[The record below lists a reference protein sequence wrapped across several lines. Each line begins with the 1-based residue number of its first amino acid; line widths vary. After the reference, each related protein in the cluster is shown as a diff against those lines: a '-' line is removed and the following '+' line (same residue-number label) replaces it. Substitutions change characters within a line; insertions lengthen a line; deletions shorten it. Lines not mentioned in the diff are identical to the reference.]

1 MGKLLEVNNLSIS
14 FTQYVQG
21 LNRHDLKVISDLSL
35 DIEESEIVAVL
46 GSSGSGKSL
55 LAHTILGILPYNA
68 HVTGEV
74 KYKGEV
80 LDQDKKEKIRGK
92 EICLIPQSV
101 NFLDPLMKVS
111 QQAVGECKDD
121 DERKEKKLKQREV
134 FAKYGLDESVDDL
147 YPFELSGGM
156 ARKVLLSTAL
166 LNDPDLLIADEP
178 TPGLDSKSVEETI
191 QDIRK
196 LKEQGKG
203 VLLITHEIDVAL
215 KTADRI
221 AIFYSGY
228 VIEINKVENFLNS
241 ENLLHPYTKAL
252 VDALPH
258 NGFKLTEGVQPLE
271 EVSGCPYYEN
281 CPISSDKCAN
291 NKPELIEHNGAMIR
305 CFNFNKAVS
314 EDSVS
319 EEVVDGVVSEAPVE
333 DSVSE
338 APVEDSVSEE
348 VVDGVVSEAP
358 VEDSVSE
365 EVVDEVVSEEVIE
378 EPITEEIAEEVNDEE
393 ANDGA

>member
-21 LNRHDLKVISDLSL
+21 LNRHDLKVISDLTI
-35 DIEESEIVAVL
+35 DIDESEIVAVL

-68 HVTGEV
+68 HVTGDV
-74 KYKGEV
+74 KFKGQI
-80 LDQDKKEKIRGK
+80 LDQEKKERIRGM

-121 DERKEKKLKQREV
+121 NERKEKEIRQREV
-134 FAKYGLDESVDDL
+134 FSKYGLDESVDDL

-178 TPGLDSKSVEETI
+178 TPGLDVKSVEETI
-191 QDIRK
+191 EDIK
-196 LKEQGKG
+196 SLKEHGKG

-252 VDALPH
+252 VDALPK

-271 EVSGCPYYEN
+271 DVPGCPYYEN
-281 CPISSDKCAN
+281 CPISLEKCKN
-291 NKPELIEHNGAMIR
+291 NKPELIEHDGAMIR
-305 CFNFNKAVS
+305 CFNFK
-314 EDSVS
+314 
-319 EEVVDGVVSEAPVE
+319 
-333 DSVSE
+333 
-338 APVEDSVSEE
+338 
-348 VVDGVVSEAP
+348 
-358 VEDSVSE
+358 
-365 EVVDEVVSEEVIE
+365 
-378 EPITEEIAEEVNDEE
+378 E

>member
-21 LNRHDLKVISDLSL
+21 LQRHYLKVISDLTL
-35 DIEESEIVAVL
+35 DIGESEIVAVL

-55 LAHTILGILPYNA
+55 LAHSILGILPYNS
-68 HVTGEV
+68 HVTGEI
-74 KYKGEV
+74 KFKGET
-80 LDQDKKEKIRGK
+80 LTQETKEKIRGR

-121 DERKEKKLKQREV
+121 EERKEKQIRQREV
-134 FAKYGLDESVDDL
+134 FSKYGLDESVDDL

-178 TPGLDSKSVEETI
+178 TPGLDVKSVEETI
-191 QDIRK
+191 QDIRN
-196 LKEQGKG
+196 LKENGKG

-228 VIEINKVENFLNS
+228 VIEINKVENFVNS
-241 ENLLHPYTKAL
+241 KNLLHPYSRAL
-252 VDALPH
+252 VDALPK
-258 NGFKLTEGVQPLE
+258 NGFKLTKGVQPLE
-271 EVSGCPYYEN
+271 EVPGCPYYEN
-281 CPISSDKCAN
+281 CPIRLDKCQN
-291 NKPELIEHNGAMIR
+291 NKPELIKHGDAMIR
-305 CFNFNKAVS
+305 CFNFD
-314 EDSVS
+314 EDIPA
-319 EEVVDGVVSEAPVE
+319 DSEA
-333 DSVSE
+333 
-338 APVEDSVSEE
+338 
-348 VVDGVVSEAP
+348 
-358 VEDSVSE
+358 
-365 EVVDEVVSEEVIE
+365 VVSEESDVIVSEDLVSE
-378 EPITEEIAEEVNDEE
+378 ELVSEESEDVVVEEILEVEEVNDES
-393 ANDGA
+393 

>member
-1 MGKLLEVNNLSIS
+1 MGNLLEVNNLSIS

-21 LNRHDLKVISDLSL
+21 LNRHDLKVISDLTI
-35 DIEESEIVAVL
+35 DVDEGEIVAVL

-55 LAHTILGILPYNA
+55 LAHSILGILPYNA
-68 HVTGEV
+68 HVTGEIR
-74 KYKGEV
+74 YDGEV
-80 LDQDKKEKIRGK
+80 LNQELKEKLRGN

-111 QQAVGECKDD
+111 EQAIGECKD
-121 DERKEKKLKQREV
+121 EKEHAEKKTKQREI
-134 FAKYGLDESVDDL
+134 FSKYGLDESVDDL

-166 LNDPDLLIADEP
+166 IGDPKLLIADEP
-178 TPGLDSKSVEETI
+178 TPGLDKKSVEETI
-191 QDIRK
+191 TDIK
-196 LKEQGKG
+196 NLKEKGKG
-203 VLLITHEIDVAL
+203 VLLITHESDVAL

-252 VDALPH
+252 VDALPK

-271 EVSGCPYYEN
+271 DVPGCPYYEN
-281 CPISSDKCAN
+281 CPISLEKCKN
-291 NKPELIEHNGAMIR
+291 NKPELIEHDGAMIR
-305 CFNFNKAVS
+305 CFNFK
-314 EDSVS
+314 
-319 EEVVDGVVSEAPVE
+319 
-333 DSVSE
+333 
-338 APVEDSVSEE
+338 
-348 VVDGVVSEAP
+348 
-358 VEDSVSE
+358 
-365 EVVDEVVSEEVIE
+365 
-378 EPITEEIAEEVNDEE
+378 E